1 MSHLTTAAAAQRPH
15 DLVQHDEADGPATA
29 QREAIHRTGLLG
41 LPEPPAE
48 TRRLFDEDVAE
59 TWDGI
64 ILSRPWG
71 DHPAPRG
78 LGSEAPGRR
87 RRCLCEGL

>member
-1 MSHLTTAAAAQRPH
+1 MSHLTAAAEAQRLH
-15 DLVQHDEADGPATA
+15 DVVQHYEADGPATA

-41 LPEPPAE
+41 VPEPTAE
-48 TRRLFDEDVAE
+48 TRRIFDEDVAE

-71 DHPAPRG
+71 DQPAPRG
-78 LGSEAPGRR
+78 SGSDTPGRI